1 MNFYG
6 ANKHPVLVI
15 TAALLLLLGN
25 GLTSAAMPNIPP
37 GLIAQFNQM
46 SPAEQRAL
54 AKQYGVNVADILG
67 KSAGAGAGAVSKQ
80 TLAAPAVPIK
90 PNQTPPAAAT
100 AKAPVAVAVPK
111 AVDARELEVKAVQP
125 TLSRFGSQIFD
136 AKVSTFAPVDNIPV
150 PQGYLLG
157 VGDTISIMLYGKQAL
172 QTELVVDREGA
183 INFPQL
189 GPIPLAGLPWSEART
204 VIQTRVKQQLIGTQV
219 VASLGRLRSINIFM
233 AGEVAVPG
241 NYSVSALTTITQAV
255 YTAGGI
261 SSFGSYRDIQVK
273 RNGET
278 VASFDLYDL
287 LLKGSLEKDV
297 RLQTGDVLFVPP
309 TAATISIQGQV
320 LRPAKF
326 EVKANE
332 TLGDVLKMAGGLL
345 FSSYASQAVM
355 QRYEPNQELPVL
367 KNIDLT
373 NVQALS
379 QPLVDGDVL
388 TVAKKTSRVEN
399 PIRLKGA
406 VERPGVYAWQPG
418 IRVSDFL
425 RGGDGFLKE
434 SVDLDIALLVRRK
447 NNRMDIEVLTFNLG
461 EAIADPGSINDLELA
476 AHDEILVFSLT
487 ELGGLRSELINPVIA
502 RLKRQADEQEWP
514 KIVSL
519 AGAVDK
525 AGEFPLVEGQR
536 LSDLL
541 ELAGGEN
548 YLSIKIDRK
557 IALLVRRQ
565 SNLIDITVQT
575 IDLGNALLN
584 PGGPEDPL
592 LAPLDELILFNREGT
607 RLELVGPTV
616 NGLRRQATRD
626 EWPHVV
632 QVIGSLEGAGE
643 YPLTE
648 NQRVSSLLTLVG
660 GSDYLNIDVDP
671 RVALIVRKAESLVD
685 IKVIPFNLGAA
696 LENPQSE
703 SDPLLEPLDQLMI
716 FDLVTGDGSNR
727 STLLASII
735 KRLRN
740 EATADKE
747 APVITI
753 QGKVRLPGDYPILAS
768 GDLHYLIDLAGGFAA
783 GAYVDEA
790 EISRKFIGPK
800 KDERTELLAVDL
812 ADAAAMQSFELK
824 PRDVLRVNTI
834 PGWRASQSVTL
845 SGEVVFPG
853 TYSLEAGET
862 LLSVLNRAGGIT
874 ERAYPKGAIY
884 TNQVAKAQQM
894 RRAEQILN
902 NIEKESASRA
912 ATGEK
917 VSAAGL
923 TNQQAALLNYIDG
936 RVVINLSQILKGDKK
951 ANFELQGG
959 DTLEIPA
966 ENKTVAVVG
975 EVQNPGTF
983 FIDEG
988 RSRSDFISLAGQETR
1003 FADINRTYVIKAD
1016 GSVRH
1021 RGGAI
1026 WSSAFSRGRNI
1037 EAGDTIVVPTN
1048 PDYAPP
1054 IERVSAITSV
1064 VFQSMAS
1071 IAAFF
1076 SISNNSD

>member
-1 MNFYG
+1 MNLSG
-6 ANKHPVLVI
+6 MNKHLI
-15 TAALLLLLGN
+15 ILTTIAMLLLLWGVQ
-25 GLTSAAMPNIPP
+25 TKAAMPNIPP
-37 GLIAQFNQM
+37 SLIAQFNQM

-54 AKQYGVNVADILG
+54 AAQYGVNVADLLS
-67 KSAGAGAGAVSKQ
+67 KNSGAEPATKQ
-80 TLAAPAVPIK
+80 TLAAPAAPIK
-90 PNQTPPAAAT
+90 PIKDTPAAAPT
-100 AKAPVAVAVPK
+100 NAPAAREAPK
-111 AVDARELEVKAVQP
+111 AVAAAELEVKAVQP
-125 TLSRFGSQIFD
+125 ALSRFGSQIFD

-150 PQGYLLG
+150 PPGYLLG
-157 VGDTISIMLYGKQAL
+157 VGDSISIMLYGKQAL

-326 EVKANE
+326 EVKADE
-332 TLGDVLKMAGGLL
+332 TLGDVLTMAGGLL

-355 QRYEPNQELPVL
+355 QRYDPNQELPIL
-367 KNIDLT
+367 MNIDLT

-379 QPLVDGDVL
+379 QSLVDGDVL
-388 TVAKKTSRVEN
+388 TVAKKTTRVEN

-418 IRVSDFL
+418 IRISDFL
-425 RGGDGFLKE
+425 KDGDGFLKE
-434 SVDLDIALLVRRK
+434 SVDLDIAVLVRRK

-461 EAIADPGSINDLELA
+461 EAIANPGSTNDLELA

-487 ELGGLRSELINPVIA
+487 ELGGLRSALINPVIA

-525 AGEFPLVEGQR
+525 DGEFPLVEGQR

-575 IDLGNALLN
+575 IDLGTALLN

-592 LAPLDELILFNREGT
+592 LAPLDEIILFNREGT
-607 RLELVGPTV
+607 RLGLVGPTV
-616 NGLRRQATRD
+616 DSLRRQATRD

-632 QVIGSLEGAGE
+632 QVMGSLEGAGA

-660 GSDYLNIDVDP
+660 GSNYLNIDVDP

-727 STLLASII
+727 SELLASII

-740 EATADKE
+740 EATADRE
-747 APVITI
+747 AQVVTI

-768 GDLHYLIDLAGGFAA
+768 GDLHYLIDLAGGFDA

-790 EISRKFIGPK
+790 EVSRKFIGPD
-800 KDERTELLAVDL
+800 KDERTELLTVDL
-812 ADAAAMQSFELK
+812 ADATSMQSFELR

-834 PGWRASQSVTL
+834 PGWRASQNVTL
-845 SGEVVFPG
+845 RGEVVFPG
-853 TYSLEAGET
+853 TYTLEAGET
-862 LLSVLNRAGGIT
+862 LFSVLSRAGGLT
-874 ERAYPKGAIY
+874 ERAYPKGAVY

-902 NIEKESASRA
+902 NVEKEAASRS
-912 ATGEK
+912 T
-917 VSAAGL
+917 VQVDNLSPTSI
-923 TNQQAALLNYIDG
+923 TNQQATLLNYIDG
-936 RVVINLSQILKGDKK
+936 RVVINLSQIIKGDKK
-951 ANFELQGG
+951 ANFEMQDG
-959 DTLEIPA
+959 DTLEVPA

-1003 FADINRTYVIKAD
+1003 YADINRTYVIKAD

-1048 PDYAPP
+1048 PDYEPP
-1054 IERVSAITSV
+1054 IERVSAVTSV

-1071 IAAFF
+1071 LAAFF
-1076 SISNNSD
+1076 SISNNTD